1 MEENKK
7 RVSVAMAAYNGLP
20 YIREQVISILKN
32 LTAEDELVISDDGST
47 DKTPEFLAEI
57 AKEDARVRVV
67 QGPGSGIKK
76 NFENALKHCR
86 GNYIFLADQDDI
98 WADDKVEKMLG
109 VFEAK
114 GVSLV
119 MHDAVVVNEDH
130 TEELMPSFFCV
141 SWIKSRGMR
150 QYHKKYLYGLLYGIP
165 QGSIAVDPADTGGD
179 PDA

>member
-47 DKTPEFLAEI
+47 DKTPEFLAEL

-76 NFENALKHCR
+76 NFENALKHCL

-98 WADDKVEKMLG
+98 WADDKVEKMMC
-109 VFEAK
+109 VFETK
-114 GVSLV
+114 DVSLV

-130 TEELMPSFFCV
+130 TEELMPSFFAYRGSKAGACAN
-141 SWIKSRGMR
+141 IKIGRASCRER
-150 QYHKKYLYGLLYGIP
+150 
-165 QGSIAVDPADTGGD
+165 V
-179 PDA
+179 

>member
-20 YIREQVISILKN
+20 YIREQVTSILKN

-98 WADDKVEKMLG
+98 WADDKVET
-109 VFEAK
+109 
-114 GVSLV
+114 VSYTHL
-119 MHDAVVVNEDH
+119 
-130 TEELMPSFFCV
+130 TLP
-141 SWIKSRGMR
+141 
-150 QYHKKYLYGLLYGIP
+150 
-165 QGSIAVDPADTGGD
+165 TT
-179 PDA
+179 